1 MTKTKSK
8 GLEWKQHIIEDI
20 RSCVEKYTHIYVF
33 SVTNMRNNLLKE
45 LRNEWKHSRFFF
57 GKNRI
62 MQLGLGKTESD
73 ETEEN
78 LHKLSARVHGQCG
91 LLFTNKEKDE
101 VLKWFEKYSALE
113 YARSGFR
120 ATETV
125 ILPEGPLEDFSHS
138 IEPHLR
144 SLGMPVQLT
153 KGIPTLYKEFTVCE
167 KGKILTPE
175 QARILKLIS
184 KPMAWFSLDVK
195 CVWSKD
201 GGYESFKADEEI
213 EANENE
219 GSDDNDIEMDE

>member
-1 MTKTKSK
+1 M
-8 GLEWKQHIIEDI
+8 EWKQHIIEDI
-20 RSCVEKYTHIYVF
+20 RSCVEKYTNIFVF

-62 MQLGLGKTESD
+62 MRLGLGKTESD
-73 ETEEN
+73 ESEEN
-78 LHKLSARVHGQCG
+78 LHKLSERVQGQCG
-91 LLFTNKEKDE
+91 LLFTEKSKAE
-101 VLKWFEKYSALE
+101 VLEWFEKYSALE

-125 ILPEGPLEDFSHS
+125 VLPEGPLEEFSHS

-144 SLGMPVQLT
+144 ALGMPVQLT

-167 KGKILTPE
+167 KGKVLTPE

-184 KPMAWFSLDVK
+184 KPMAWFSLEIK
-195 CVWSKD
+195 CVWSKN
-201 GGYESFKADEEI
+201 GGYESIKDDDE
-213 EANENE
+213 
-219 GSDDNDIEMDE
+219 DNDKRTEKSESDNEVEMDD